1 MILIAHENVELF
13 SCAWIVFADIL
24 YLPSVAVLNSQRNL
38 GLLACDKRYFI
49 ERLTYN
55 MLCLNAF
62 VG

>member
-24 YLPSVAVLNSQRNL
+24 YLPSVAVLNSQWNL